1 MQVSIDVSNTGKRAG
16 KEAVLLYTADLYA
29 SMPPDV
35 KRLRRFEKIELNP
48 GETRTVQFTLT
59 AADLAFVNTENK
71 WITEPGEFEIKIGN
85 QKTIIT
91 YQ

>member
-1 MQVSIDVSNTGKRAG
+1 MRTPGIVYTRD
-16 KEAVLLYTADLYA
+16 VLLTDIWGYD
-29 SMPPDV
+29 
-35 KRLRRFEKIELNP
+35 FP